1 MDIKLVSGLLLI
13 HFMALISPGPDL
25 ILTLRNA
32 VNYGMKS
39 GILSSLG
46 FGTGIFFHSLLALI
60 IIQGFGQFPEDKLPL
75 LGLPGSA
82 FLIYLGINAW
92 PKKSSAVQEMDLSQK
107 NSIGPYLQGFFTN
120 LLNPKASIFTIGLIT
135 TQVRP
140 DTSLITQLSL
150 VLGIVILT
158 ISWFSFVTLVLSRP
172 SMRDF
177 YFKQSRVINYL
188 FSISFIIF
196 GLMLIKDALGLLSNN
211 LS

>member
-1 MDIKLVSGLLLI
+1 
-13 HFMALISPGPDL
+13 
-25 ILTLRNA
+25 
-32 VNYGMKS
+32 MKS

-60 IIQGFGQFPEDKLPL
+60 IIQGFGQFPDDKLPL

-82 FLIYLGINAW
+82 FLIYLGIKIW
-92 PKKSSAVQEMDLSQK
+92 PSKSYEEQEIDLSQK
-107 NSIGPYLQGFFTN
+107 SSTSPYLQGFFTN

-140 DTSLITQLSL
+140 DTALITQFTL
-150 VLGIVILT
+150 VIGIVLLT
-158 ISWFSFVTLVLSRP
+158 IFWFSFVSLALSRAKI
-172 SMRDF
+172 RDL
-177 YFKQSRVINYL
+177 YFKQSRVMNYL

-196 GLMLIKDALGLLSNN
+196 GFMLIKDALGLLSNN